1 MTVARTKSWLL
12 ASVGLAVGLS
22 SPVLAQDAEP
32 GVTTVE
38 EIIVTLQKREQSI
51 IEVPTALTAYSGEF
65 LREIGVEDFNEL
77 GLFTPGFDVQD
88 QSPNNPGFV
97 MRGITSDSGEA
108 YIEPRVSVFQD
119 GVSIS
124 KARGSY
130 VELFDIQ
137 RVEIAKGPQSTLFG
151 RGALIG
157 AVNIIQNK
165 ASLAGFEAEL
175 EGQAGSRGFL
185 QFGSVVN
192 APLSDTFAARLAF
205 RHRQRDGSVENAL
218 GGEDFNGVDTSAARL
233 SLLWQPADSFR
244 ADLILNYQRD
254 GSTGTSFKARS
265 FVPTD
270 PATGAVLGGAE
281 PWEPAALRAGPNFV
295 DGSRLGLDREV
306 YGATAIL
313 RWDLSDSVSLTSITA
328 ARTFD
333 SVEVFDP
340 DGISLPI
347 LTISEDATGDQFSQE
362 LRLNYDAGGRFRA
375 FVGAGYF
382 EEDGSQR
389 LPLQWDERV
398 ALALLTGQ
406 LNAGAAGS
414 GLPANQPAPL
424 AVFGNRAFTG
434 ELVRALVA
442 ATSYNENTGT
452 RIFMSAQQGQAI
464 AANLR
469 PDYTEIVTNSA
480 DLQSFDVFADVSFD
494 VTDRLE
500 IGAGVRFTSDE
511 KTSGIAS
518 SVTGGQRSVLGSVI
532 AAATVGAAGTAPA
545 LATGNLLLAGLAAP
559 NAGLIPFG
567 ATYPVPTFGLFIQPT
582 TGGAVQSQS
591 LEDDGFTWRLTAR
604 YEIDADTSVYANY
617 ARGRRPAVLSPS
629 VPAAPP
635 LATADGGQARFR
647 VVDEETVDSFEAG
660 YKAAGLLDGTLR
672 FEAAAFY
679 YGYENFQ
686 TQIQEG
692 AVFITTNAGEAT
704 SYGVELQTVWTPVE
718 MFDVFAT
725 YAYNRS
731 RFDVGRFDG
740 NRFRLSPDHQV
751 SVGATARFDLA
762 GGELRVTPSYTWQSE
777 VFFDDNND
785 IPTLQ
790 GGLVPDRVQDEVQD
804 SYGLLNLRLAF
815 TPADANWSLEAF
827 GDNLLDEEYFKDAGN
842 TGDNLGLATFIAG
855 APRTWGV
862 GLTLRY

>member
-1 MTVARTKSWLL
+1 MTVTRTKAWLL
-12 ASVGLAVGLS
+12 ATAAAAFIST
-22 SPVLAQDAEP
+22 PVLAQDAEP
-32 GVTTVE
+32 GVTTVD

-65 LREIGVEDFNEL
+65 LREIGVQDFNAL

-130 VELFDIQ
+130 VELFDIE

-165 ASLAGFEAEL
+165 ASLAGFEAGL
-175 EGQAGSRGFL
+175 EGQAGSLGLL

-205 RHRQRDGSVENAL
+205 RHRQHDGTVENAL
-218 GGEDFNGVDTSAARL
+218 GGEGFNGVDTSAARL

-265 FVPTD
+265 FLPTD
-270 PATGAVLGGAE
+270 PATGAVLGSAD
-281 PWEPAALRAGPNFV
+281 PWEPAALRAGQNFV
-295 DGSRLGLDREV
+295 DGSRLGLEREV

-313 RWDLSDSVSLTSITA
+313 RWNLSDSVSLTSITA

-389 LPLQWDERV
+389 LPLQWDER
-398 ALALLTGQ
+398 ATLALLAGQ
-406 LNAGAAGS
+406 LNAGAVTGFA
-414 GLPANQPAPL
+414 ANRPAPL
-424 AVFGNRAFTG
+424 AVFGNTAFTG
-434 ELVRALVA
+434 VLVQGLVA
-442 ATSYNENTGT
+442 ASSGNT
-452 RIFMSAQQGQAI
+452 ILLSAQQGQAI

-480 DLQSFDVFADVSFD
+480 DLQSFDVFADVSYD
-494 VTDRLE
+494 LTDRLE
-500 IGAGVRFTSDE
+500 VGAGVRFTSDE
-511 KTSGIAS
+511 KSSGIAAA
-518 SVTGGQRSVLGSVI
+518 VTGGQRSVLGSVL
-532 AAATVGAAGTAPA
+532 AAAQIRSASLLGA
-545 LATGNLLLAGLAAP
+545 LAAP
-559 NAGLIPFG
+559 NAGLIPF
-567 ATYPVPTFGLFIQPT
+567 APTYPVPTFGLFIQPT
-582 TGGAVQSQS
+582 TGGAVQAQS

-604 YEIDADTSVYANY
+604 YEVDANTSVYANY

-647 VVDEETVDSFEAG
+647 VVDEETVDSFEVG

-672 FEAAAFY
+672 FETAAFY

-686 TQIQEG
+686 TQVQEG

-704 SYGVELQTVWTPVE
+704 SYGVEMQTVWTPVD
-718 MFDVFAT
+718 MLDVFAT

-751 SVGATARFDLA
+751 SVGASARFALA

-785 IPTLQ
+785 VPALQ
-790 GGLVPDRVQDEVQD
+790 GGLVPDRVQDETQG
-804 SYGLLNLRLAF
+804 SYGLLNLRVAF
-815 TPADANWSLEAF
+815 TPLDANWSLEAF

-855 APRTWGV
+855 APTTWGV

>member
-12 ASVGLAVGLS
+12 ATAGLAACLS
-22 SPVLAQDAEP
+22 SPVLAQEAEP
-32 GVTTVE
+32 GVTTVDE
-38 EIIVTLQKREQSI
+38 VIVTLQKREQSI

-130 VELFDIQ
+130 VELFDIE

-175 EGQAGSRGFL
+175 EGQAGSDGFL
-185 QFGSVVN
+185 QFGSVANV
-192 APLSDTFAARLAF
+192 PLSDTFAARLAF

-233 SLLWQPADSFR
+233 SLLWQPSDAFR

-254 GSTGTSFKARS
+254 GSTGTSFKARG
-265 FVPTD
+265 FLPTD
-270 PATGAVLGGAE
+270 PTTGAVLGGAE

-306 YGATAIL
+306 QGATAIL
-313 RWDLSDSVSLTSITA
+313 SWDLSDSVSLTSITA
-328 ARTFD
+328 ARSFD

-382 EEDGSQR
+382 EEDGAQR

-398 ALALLTGQ
+398 ALALLTRQ

-424 AVFGNRAFTG
+424 AVFGNTAFTG
-434 ELVRALVA
+434 ALVQALVA
-442 ATSYNENTGT
+442 GSSGNTVLL
-452 RIFMSAQQGQAI
+452 SAAEGRAI
-464 AANLR
+464 AANLS
-469 PDYTEIVTNSA
+469 PNYTEIVTNSA

-511 KTSGIAS
+511 KTSGIATA
-518 SVTGGQRSVLGSVI
+518 VTGGQRSVLGS
-532 AAATVGAAGTAPA
+532 ALAGAAI
-545 LATGNLLLAGLAAP
+545 GNAGLVRALAAP
-559 NAGLIPFG
+559 NAGQIPFG
-567 ATYPVPTFGLFIQPT
+567 AAYPVPNFGLFIQPT
-582 TGGAVQSQS
+582 TGGAVQEQS

-604 YEIDADTSVYANY
+604 YALDADTSVYANY
-617 ARGRRPAVLSPS
+617 ARGRRPAVLSPG

-635 LATADGGQARFR
+635 LATATGGQATFR
-647 VVDEETVDSFEAG
+647 VVDEETVDSFEVG
-660 YKAAGLLDGTLR
+660 YKAANLLDGTLR
-672 FEAAAFY
+672 FETAAFY

-704 SYGVELQTVWTPVE
+704 SYGVELQTVWTPVN
-718 MFDVFAT
+718 MLDVFAT

-740 NRFRLSPDHQV
+740 NHFRLSPDHQV
-751 SVGATARFDLA
+751 SVGASARFDLA
-762 GGELRVTPSYTWQSE
+762 GGELRVTPTWTWQSE

-785 IPTLQ
+785 IPALQ
-790 GGLVPDRVQDEVQD
+790 GGLVPDLVQDEVQD
-804 SYGLLNLRLAF
+804 SYGLLNLRVAF

-842 TGDNLGLATFIAG
+842 TGDSLGLATFIAG
-855 APRTWGV
+855 APTTWGV

>member
-1 MTVARTKSWLL
+1 MTATRTKSWLL
-12 ASVGLAVGLS
+12 ATAGLAACLS
-22 SPVLAQDAEP
+22 TPALAQQAEP
-32 GVTTVE
+32 GVTTVD

-65 LREIGVEDFNEL
+65 LNEIGVEDFNAL

-130 VELFDIQ
+130 VELFDIE
-137 RVEIAKGPQSTLFG
+137 RVELAKGPQSTLFG

-175 EGQAGSRGFL
+175 EGQAGSRGVL

-192 APLSDTFAARLAF
+192 APLSDTLAARLSF

-265 FVPTD
+265 FLPTD
-270 PATGAVLGGAE
+270 PATGAVLGSSD
-281 PWEPAALRAGPNFV
+281 PWEPAALRAGQNFV
-295 DGSRLGLDREV
+295 DGSRLGLDRQV
-306 YGATAIL
+306 HGATAIL

-347 LTISEDATGDQFSQE
+347 LTIAEDATGDQFSQE

-389 LPLQWDERV
+389 LPLQWDER
-398 ALALLTGQ
+398 ATLALLTGQ
-406 LNAGAAGS
+406 LNGAAAGT
-414 GLPANQPAPL
+414 GFAANRPAPL
-424 AVFGNRAFTG
+424 GLFGNTAFTG
-434 ELVRALVA
+434 ALVQGLVA
-442 ATSYNENTGT
+442 ASSGNT
-452 RIFMSAQQGQAI
+452 ILLPSAQAQAI

-469 PDYTEIVTNSA
+469 SGYTEIVTNSA

-500 IGAGVRFTSDE
+500 VGAGVRFTSDE
-511 KTSGIAS
+511 KTSGIAAA
-518 SVTGGQRSVLGSVI
+518 VTGGQRSVLGSVL
-532 AAATVGAAGTAPA
+532 AAASIRSASLLGA
-545 LATGNLLLAGLAAP
+545 LAAP

-582 TGGAVQSQS
+582 TGGAVQTQS

-604 YEIDADTSVYANY
+604 YELDANTSVYANY

-629 VPAAPP
+629 VPTAPP
-635 LATADGGQARFR
+635 LAAPTGGQATFR
-647 VVDEETVDSFEAG
+647 VVDEETVDSFEVG
-660 YKAAGLLDGTLR
+660 YKAANLLDGTLR
-672 FEAAAFY
+672 FETAAFY

-686 TQIQEG
+686 TQIQQG

-704 SYGVELQTVWTPVE
+704 SYGVELQTVWTPLD
-718 MFDVFAT
+718 MLDVFAT

-751 SVGATARFDLA
+751 SVGTSARFALA
-762 GGELRVTPSYTWQSE
+762 GGELRVTPTYTWQSE

-785 IPTLQ
+785 IPALQ
-790 GGLVPDRVQDEVQD
+790 GGLVPDRMQDEVQD
-804 SYGLLNLRLAF
+804 GYGLLNLRLAF
-815 TPADANWSLEAF
+815 TPADANWSVEAF
-827 GDNLLDEEYFKDAGN
+827 GNNLLDEQYFKDAGN
-842 TGDNLGLATFIAG
+842 TGDALGLATFIAG
-855 APRTWGV
+855 APTTWGV
-862 GLTLRY
+862 GLSLRY